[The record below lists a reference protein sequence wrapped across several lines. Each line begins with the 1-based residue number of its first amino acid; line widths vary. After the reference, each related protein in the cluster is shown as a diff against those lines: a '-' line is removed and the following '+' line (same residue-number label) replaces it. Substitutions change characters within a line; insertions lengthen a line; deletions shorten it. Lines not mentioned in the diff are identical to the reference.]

1 MVSVRHGNIRWN
13 FLTRSKVSIKASW
26 PRLPSFCTC
35 LAFNTLQLTQETR
48 QGPAKAVKTRVI
60 TVAATCSAGIQ
71 LTLPKEVGGLGI
83 SSTRHKNHAILMNQ
97 AWRLFS
103 NSTSLWAQV
112 LLAKYFPQGTLFTGP
127 QTSRGSHIRTAISIG
142 VNLLRGGMH
151 WYIGDGQTIRIWQDP
166 WLPNGT
172 LRSYIEGPL
181 PPHEEDQRINA
192 LWTNHSWSLD
202 SLSLHLP
209 PQLHSLIQG
218 IPVARFA

>member
-1 MVSVRHGNIRWN
+1 MSQAQTIHLQPYFQLGND
-13 FLTRSKVSIKASW
+13 
-26 PRLPSFCTC
+26 
-35 LAFNTLQLTQETR
+35 
-48 QGPAKAVKTRVI
+48 
-60 TVAATCSAGIQ
+60 
-71 LTLPKEVGGLGI
+71 
-83 SSTRHKNHAILMNQ
+83 
-97 AWRLFS
+97 FS
-103 NSTSLWAQV
+103 NPTSLWAQV
-112 LLAKYFPQGTLFTGP
+112 LQAKYFHQGTLFTSP
-127 QTSRGSHIRTAISIG
+127 QTSRGSHIWTSISIG

-181 PPHEEDQRINA
+181 PPHEEDRRINA

-218 IPVARFA
+218 ILVARFA